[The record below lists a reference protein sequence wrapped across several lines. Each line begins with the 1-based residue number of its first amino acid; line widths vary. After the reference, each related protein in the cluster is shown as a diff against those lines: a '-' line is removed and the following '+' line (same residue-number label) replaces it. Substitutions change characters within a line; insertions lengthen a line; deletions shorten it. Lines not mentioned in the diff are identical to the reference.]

1 MNDQLKKALKRI
13 IPSFIISFT
22 KETKTKQCI
31 KNIINKKEIIYLEI
45 GAGDKKGE
53 NGWLTLDVTK
63 SCDINW
69 NLGKGIPFPNESI
82 HKIYSS
88 HLFEHFSFKE
98 GQKLL
103 DECLRVLVPGGLFSI
118 CVPNAK
124 IYMEAYVKG
133 ECLDKSNFFIHKPA
147 YNDTSR
153 IDYVNY
159 MAYMDGE
166 HKYMFDEE
174 NLVAILQK
182 KGFMNVHLR
191 NYDPNLDRQER
202 DFESIYAEAQ
212 K

>member
-13 IPSFIISFT
+13 IPSFIISFA
-22 KETKTKQCI
+22 KETKTKKYI
-31 KNIINKKEIIYLEI
+31 KNIMNKKEIINLEI

-53 NGWLTLDVTK
+53 NGWLTLDITK
-63 SCDINW
+63 KCDIKW
-69 NLGKGIPFPNESI
+69 NLRKGIPFPNESI

-88 HLFEHFSFKE
+88 HIFEHFSFKE

-103 DECLRVLVPGGLFSI
+103 DECLRVLVPGGVFSI

-133 ECLDKSNFFIHKPA
+133 ECLEKSKFFIHKPA

-202 DFESIYAEAQ
+202 DFESIYAEAR